1 MLTKS
6 IFWKSV
12 TILMTGLLLLSA
24 LVQWNDPDPFRW
36 IFCYAVT
43 ALLSGF
49 SIVRQIPWCFPLVWA
64 AIVSFGSLSVGSEFL
79 MNEEQF
85 DWGSFWNV
93 VAMKNE
99 SVELGRELGGLL
111 LVIGWMTVLAWRI
124 KFTPTQMNI

>member
-6 IFWKSV
+6 ILWKVV

-36 IFCYAVT
+36 IVCYTLT

-49 SIVRQIPWCFPLVWA
+49 SLVRQLPWWLPLVWA
-64 AIVSFGSLSVGSEFL
+64 AVVLLASLAVGREFL
-79 MNEEQF
+79 MTEEQF

-99 SVELGRELGGLL
+99 AVELGRELGGLL
-111 LVIGWMTVLAWRI
+111 FVTGWMTVLAWLLR
-124 KFTPTQMNI
+124 KS

>member
-1 MLTKS
+1 MLS
-6 IFWKSV
+6 
-12 TILMTGLLLLSA
+12 
-24 LVQWNDPDPFRW
+24 
-36 IFCYAVT
+36 C
-43 ALLSGF
+43 
-49 SIVRQIPWCFPLVWA
+49 
-64 AIVSFGSLSVGSEFL
+64 EFL
-79 MNEEQF
+79 MNEEPF